1 MGKVSHECEGEIW
14 REKLIRFREQRNHPQ
29 GAAYGRSCTGLVGFD
44 TSLDAG
50 NSEVE
55 MEMLLWGLDDH
66 LIGWL
71 FTA

>member
-1 MGKVSHECEGEIW
+1 MGKVSHWGEREIW
-14 REKLIRFREQRNHPQ
+14 REKSTRFREQRNHPQ
-29 GAAYGRSCTGLVGFD
+29 GALDGRSCTGLAGFD

-55 MEMLLWGLDDH
+55 MEMLLRGLDDH